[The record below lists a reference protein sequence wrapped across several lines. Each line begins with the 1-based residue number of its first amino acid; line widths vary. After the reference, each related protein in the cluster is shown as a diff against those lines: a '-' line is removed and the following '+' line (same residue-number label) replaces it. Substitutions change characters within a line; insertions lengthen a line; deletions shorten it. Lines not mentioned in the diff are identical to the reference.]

1 MKKLCTYFIATSF
14 TVLILFVGSAAT
26 VLGQSLDATYA
37 NTQCGISIQHP
48 SNWKSGEDNDEP
60 PGVTNFI
67 VEVQPDTSDGFKNV
81 VSIELDDISGL
92 SDKSFAGVKDFEEEK
107 ATTQGDLSRII
118 TSEGTQ
124 IAGYPAQKI
133 VYAEEGTPD
142 NNGFKKMKVILVAF
156 DREYVITLDASNVDS
171 YDDYIATFEDM
182 LKTFKISEPKFDGIN
197 C

>member
-1 MKKLCTYFIATSF
+1 MKLHNSYFIAISF
-14 TVLILFVGSAAT
+14 TIRILFVGSAAT
-26 VLGQSLDATYA
+26 VLGQSLDTTYA

-67 VEVQPDTSDGFKNV
+67 VEVQPDTPNGFKNV

-92 SDKSFAGVKDFEEEK
+92 SDKSFAGVKDFEEK
-107 ATTQGDLSRII
+107 ATIQGGLSRII

-124 IAGYPAQKI
+124 IAGYPAQ
-133 VYAEEGTPD
+133 
-142 NNGFKKMKVILVAF
+142 N
-156 DREYVITLDASNVDS
+156 TL
-171 YDDYIATFEDM
+171 
-182 LKTFKISEPKFDGIN
+182 